1 MKWKMLLEI
10 MGIVVFI
17 ITAFSIY
24 IYQATYKSA
33 KNNGE
38 AIANSIVMGME
49 GAIQSRE
56 KAEEI
61 MEKEMIA
68 ESVMASYIIDKGA
81 TYEDLKAIAE
91 RGGIDEIWSTDDKG
105 NTTVTSVAPTVDFN
119 FGADPNGQAAEY
131 MQLLDGRAKEIVQK
145 AQIRDVDDQFFKF
158 VGVGSW
164 NPATPQ
170 IVQVARHGQQL
181 LDLEAS
187 IGSESYIDQLD
198 NYLSSTVL
206 FAAIVDEK
214 GQAIAATADQDLADI
229 GFEPAQFSA
238 QKSTEFSGRYDG
250 TRVTQYVK
258 PLSNGTYL
266 AIIVSNAVL
275 SHILVGTIVASLIV
289 VCVIFFTTGLSISKQ
304 VARILSVRN
313 SLEEISKGEADLTKR
328 IPINAKDE
336 IGQLVTSFNGMMD
349 NFQQIMYELKQGA
362 NQIKEATYT
371 IQENAH
377 ETLESAAIIQG
388 ESSQV
393 AQASFAQQNNTA
405 DSAHSMEELARSIQ
419 YISESIAEISSI
431 SRNTE
436 ENADNGLQIM
446 QSLQKQLVTIH
457 EKTNFAV
464 IGTQELEKLSTMI
477 GEFTNV
483 ITGISDQTNLLA
495 LNASIEAARAGEAGK
510 GFAVVAEEVRKLA
523 EDSKSAAD
531 RITQVVINVQK
542 ETANIVATIQAT
554 ADVLHAG
561 RVIVQQA
568 QHSFEGIHN
577 DVQVLATQVDL
588 VSSST
593 EEIAASTEEV
603 TATMEDVS
611 LLAKQTS
618 QSVDAVAQKAK
629 HQAENM
635 ESMTA
640 FIDQLNTTAENLQ
653 LSAGKYKV

>member
-1 MKWKMLLEI
+1 MRKSMKWKMLLEI

-158 VGVGSW
+158 VGGVGSW

-349 NFQQIMYELKQGA
+349 NFQQIMYELKQGGA

-477 GEFTNV
+477 G
-483 ITGISDQTNLLA
+483 GIYQCDY
-495 LNASIEAARAGEAGK
+495 G
-510 GFAVVAEEVRKLA
+510 
-523 EDSKSAAD
+523 
-531 RITQVVINVQK
+531 
-542 ETANIVATIQAT
+542 
-554 ADVLHAG
+554 
-561 RVIVQQA
+561 
-568 QHSFEGIHN
+568 
-577 DVQVLATQVDL
+577 DL
-588 VSSST
+588 
-593 EEIAASTEEV
+593 
-603 TATMEDVS
+603 
-611 LLAKQTS
+611 
-618 QSVDAVAQKAK
+618 
-629 HQAENM
+629 
-635 ESMTA
+635 
-640 FIDQLNTTAENLQ
+640 
-653 LSAGKYKV
+653 